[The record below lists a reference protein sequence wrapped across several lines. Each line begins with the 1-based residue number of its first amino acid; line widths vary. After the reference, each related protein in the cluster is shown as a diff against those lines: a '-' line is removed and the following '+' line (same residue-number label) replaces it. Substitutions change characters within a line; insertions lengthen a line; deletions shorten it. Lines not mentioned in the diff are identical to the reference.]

1 MTDGLLS
8 GYRALDLTDEKGFVC
23 GQILASTGIDVIKIE
38 RPGGDPAR
46 NTPPFYQDA
55 QDSERSLYWNGFNT
69 GKRGITLD
77 IENSRGQELFRKLVE
92 KADFVLESFTPGYM
106 DNLGL
111 GYEALSQI
119 NPRIITTSITPF
131 GQKGPYSHYK
141 SCNLVACAMGGV
153 MSLNGEPDRP
163 PVKEA
168 LDSVYYEAGS
178 AAALGTV
185 MAHYYRETTGEGQQ
199 VDVSLQECCASRT
212 TTGIAVWQ
220 FDKRLLERTGN
231 KSLVGG
237 RNPSRWLWPCKDGY
251 LFWALRGGSMGARIN
266 PIMSQWFDEE
276 EMDNPF
282 DLVENPDRLDMAGL
296 SEETLNA
303 FETMIGK
310 LFLKHTKKEIMERTL
325 TTDIQAWILSTPVD
339 VLENPN
345 LKERNFWSDLGHGKS
360 EVRLDYPGHYFLS
373 NQTDTTLK
381 YPAPLVGEH
390 NMEIYSEI
398 LGLTSNEV
406 TELKESNVI

>member
-23 GQILASTGIDVIKIE
+23 GQILASTGIEVIKIE

-282 DLVENPDRLDMAGL
+282 DLVENPGRLDMAGL

>member
-23 GQILASTGIDVIKIE
+23 GQILASIGIDVLKIE
-38 RPGGDPAR
+38 IPGGDPAR
-46 NTPPFYQDA
+46 KIPPFYKDA
-55 QDSERSLYWNGFNT
+55 QGSERSLYWNSFNT

-111 GYEALSQI
+111 SYEALSQI
-119 NPRIITTSITPF
+119 NPRIIMTSITPF

-153 MSLNGEPDRP
+153 LSLNGDPDRP

-168 LDSVYYEAGS
+168 LDSVYFEAGA

-199 VDVSLQECCASRT
+199 VDVSLQECCASRNT
-212 TTGIAVWQ
+212 TSIAVWQ

-237 RNPSRWLWPCKDGY
+237 RRPSRWLWPCKDGY
-251 LFWALRGGSMGARIN
+251 LFWTLRGASMGARIN
-266 PIMSQWFDEE
+266 PAMSQWFDEDG
-276 EMDNPF
+276 MDNPF
-282 DLVENPDRLDMAGL
+282 RLIKDPSRLDTAAM
-296 SEETLNA
+296 SEESLDT
-303 FETMIGK
+303 FESMIGK
-310 LFLKHTKKEIMERTL
+310 LFLKHTKKEIMERAL
-325 TTDIQAWILSTPVD
+325 NTDIQAWILSTPID
-339 VLENPN
+339 VLENQN
-345 LKERNFWSDLGHGKS
+345 LKERKFWIASEDDKS
-360 EVRLDYPGHYFLS
+360 GMSIDYPGHFFKS
-373 NQTDTTLK
+373 NQTENTIK
-381 YPAPLVGEH
+381 RPAPMVGEH
-390 NMEIYSEI
+390 TIEIFGELLGFTSEEVA
-398 LGLTSNEV
+398 GLR
-406 TELKESNVI
+406 ESTII